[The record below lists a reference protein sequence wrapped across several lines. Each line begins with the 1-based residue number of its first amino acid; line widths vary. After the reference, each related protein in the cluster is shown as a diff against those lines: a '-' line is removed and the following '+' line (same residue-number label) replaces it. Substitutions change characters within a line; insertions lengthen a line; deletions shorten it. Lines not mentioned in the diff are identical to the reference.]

1 MQINH
6 KPSKKIASS
15 ANSGFTTLELL
26 IIIVIIGII
35 FAIAYP
41 SWLNFIER
49 QRLNKAQNQLYLSLQ
64 SAKSNALKEK
74 MTWQVSFREQAGV
87 VQWAV
92 HIAQEGNSIPTNL
105 SWNNLDSN
113 IQIYKNPNKQGSCET
128 TFYQTKRQC
137 PTIGP
142 WQVQFNYKGNT
153 NGAEM
158 GQLTLISKNPNKY
171 QRCVY
176 VSTLIGGIKT
186 GKENAK
192 PNNSNKYCY

>member
-6 KPSKKIASS
+6 KSSKKIASS
-15 ANSGFTTLELL
+15 ANSGYTTLELI

-49 QRLNKAQNQLYLSLQ
+49 QRLNKAQNQLYLALQ
-64 SAKSNALKEK
+64 SAKSNALKQK
-74 MTWQVSFREQAGV
+74 MTWQVSIQEQAGV

-92 HIAQEGNSIPTNL
+92 HSAPEGNSIPTNL
-105 SWNNLDSN
+105 AWNNLDSH
-113 IQIYKNPNKQGSCET
+113 IQIYKSSNKKGSCET
-128 TFYQTKRQC
+128 TFYQKKQQC

-142 WQVQFNYKGNT
+142 WRVQFNYKGNT
-153 NGAEM
+153 NGQL
-158 GQLTLISKNPNKY
+158 GQITLISKNPNKY

-192 PNNSNKYCY
+192 ANSSNKYCY

>member
-1 MQINH
+1 MQLNH
-6 KPSKKIASS
+6 KSRKKTAFPS
-15 ANSGFTTLELL
+15 NSGFTILELL

-49 QRLNKAQNQLYLSLQ
+49 QRLNKAQNQLYLALQ

-74 MTWQVSFREQAGV
+74 MIWQVSFREQAGV

-92 HIAQEGNSIPTNL
+92 HTAQEGISIPQNL
-105 SWNNLDSN
+105 YWNNLDSN
-113 IQIYKNPNKQGSCET
+113 IQVYKNRNAKGSCET
-128 TFYQTKRQC
+128 TFYQKKRQC

-142 WQVQFNYKGNT
+142 WRVQFNHKGNT
-153 NGAEM
+153 NGDL

-192 PNNSNKYCY
+192 ANSSKKYCY

>member
-1 MQINH
+1 MQLN
-6 KPSKKIASS
+6 KKLKSKRVLPT
-15 ANSGFTTLELL
+15 NSGFTTLELL

-49 QRLNKAQNQLYLSLQ
+49 QRLNKAQNQLYLALQ

-92 HIAQEGNSIPTNL
+92 HTYQEGAFMPPNIH
-105 SWNNLDSN
+105 WNNLDSN
-113 IQIYKNPNKQGSCET
+113 IQIYKKPNKKGICET
-128 TFYQTKRQC
+128 NFYQKPRQC

-142 WQVQFNYKGNT
+142 WRVQFNHKGNT
-153 NGAEM
+153 D
-158 GQLTLISKNPNKY
+158 GQLGQITLISKNPTKY

-176 VSTLIGGIKT
+176 VSTLIGAIKI

-192 PNNSNKYCY
+192 ANSSDKYCY

>member
-1 MQINH
+1 MQLD
-6 KPSKKIASS
+6 KKFKSKRVLPT
-15 ANSGFTTLELL
+15 NSGFTTLELI

-35 FAIAYP
+35 FAIAFP

-49 QRLNKAQNQLYLSLQ
+49 QRLNKAQNQLYLALQ

-74 MTWQVSFREQAGV
+74 MTWQVSFREQTGV

-92 HIAQEGNSIPTNL
+92 HTAEDGIFSPPNL
-105 SWNNLDSN
+105 YWNNLDSN
-113 IQIYKNPNKQGSCET
+113 IQIYKNPNKKGTCET
-128 TFYQTKRQC
+128 TFYQKQQQC

-142 WQVQFNYKGNT
+142 WRVQFNYKGNT
-153 NGAEM
+153 NGQL
-158 GQLTLISKNPNKY
+158 GQITLISKNLNKY

-192 PNNSNKYCY
+192 ANSSNKYCY

>member
-1 MQINH
+1 MQLNQ
-6 KPSKKIASS
+6 KSRKKTAFPS
-15 ANSGFTTLELL
+15 NSGFTILELL

-49 QRLNKAQNQLYLSLQ
+49 QRLNKAQNQLYLALQ

-74 MTWQVSFREQAGV
+74 MIWQVSFREQAGV

-92 HIAQEGNSIPTNL
+92 HAAQEGISIPQNL
-105 SWNNLDSN
+105 YWNNLDSN
-113 IQIYKNPNKQGSCET
+113 IQIYKNRNAKGSCET
-128 TFYQTKRQC
+128 TFYQKKRQC

-142 WQVQFNYKGNT
+142 WRVQFNHKGNT
-153 NGAEM
+153 NGDL

-176 VSTLIGGIKT
+176 VSTLIGSIKT

-192 PNNSNKYCY
+192 ANSSKKYCY

>member
-1 MQINH
+1 MQINQ
-6 KPSKKIASS
+6 KRSKKIASS

-41 SWLNFIER
+41 SWLSFIER

-92 HIAQEGNSIPTNL
+92 HSAQESISIPTNL
-105 SWNNLDSN
+105 AWNNLDSN
-113 IQIYKNPNKQGSCET
+113 IQIYKNPNKKGSCET
-128 TFYQTKRQC
+128 TFYQKKRQC

-142 WQVQFNYKGNT
+142 WEVQFNYKGNT

-192 PNNSNKYCY
+192 PNSSNKYCY

>member
-1 MQINH
+1 MQLH
-6 KPSKKIASS
+6 QKSSKKIAPSS
-15 ANSGFTTLELL
+15 HSGFTILELM

-49 QRLNKAQNQLYLSLQ
+49 QRLNKAQNQLYLALQ
-64 SAKSNALKEK
+64 SAKSNDLKEK
-74 MTWQVSFREQAGV
+74 MISQVSFREQAGV
-87 VQWAV
+87 VQWAEHV
-92 HIAQEGNSIPTNL
+92 AQAGISIPPNL
-105 SWNNLDSN
+105 YWNNLDSN
-113 IQIYKNPNKQGSCET
+113 IQVYKNSNAKGTCET
-128 TFYQTKRQC
+128 TFYQKKQQC

-142 WQVQFNYKGNT
+142 WRVQFNHKGNT
-153 NGAEM
+153 NGDL

-171 QRCVY
+171 KRCVY

-192 PNNSNKYCY
+192 PNSSNKYCY